1 MSGGWETILL
11 STKTIQKPRRKDTKS
26 RGEKDETTGRQKQ
39 TQKKTNTKTRKT
51 DAKAQENNANT
62 DKNRKRKKI
71 PEHEKTDTKHR
82 KKNTK
87 ARENRY
93 KALES
98 NAKTL
103 GNKKTQEIK
112 ENRKTN
118 TKAQETKL
126 KQKENNRQKY
136 NTNTKFENNSWKI
149 NLTFDNIVYFH
160 GGNTPIIG
168 HCCLLPPYLL
178 PESKRFVHIQI
189 ILWYVKICQFS
200 RWRLNALKNNGRVGF
215 GNCLARH

>member
-1 MSGGWETILL
+1 MKPQEDKNKLKRKQIRKHGKQMQKHRKTMQTQ
-11 STKTIQKPRRKDTKS
+11 TKT
-26 RGEKDETTGRQKQ
+26 E
-39 TQKKTNTKTRKT
+39 
-51 DAKAQENNANT
+51 
-62 DKNRKRKKI
+62 KRKKI
-71 PEHEKTDTKHR
+71 PDHEKTDTKHR

-98 NAKTL
+98 NAKT
-103 GNKKTQEIK
+103 QEIK
-112 ENRKTN
+112 KQNRKTN
-118 TKAQETKL
+118 TKARETKL